1 MPAGGASSVACLAD
15 AVAPA
20 TLPVV
25 KDNCGNTLTPSA
37 PEAGTDPAC
46 GGTKTY
52 TYTYTDCAG
61 KTYPWTYTYTIAAK
75 TPPRIVTCPASQ
87 SFCEIVTASY
97 TIPVII
103 VESNNCNRTI
113 EITYLING
121 VTNRAG
127 KGNDASG
134 LFNP

>member
-37 PEAGTDPAC
+37 PVAGTDPAC

-61 KTYPWTYTYTIAAK
+61 KTYPWTYTYTIAAP
-75 TPPRIVTCPASQ
+75 TLTMPAGG
-87 SFCEIVTASY
+87 ASS
-97 TIPVII
+97 VACLRSA
-103 VESNNCNRTI
+103 ER
-113 EITYLING
+113 
-121 VTNRAG
+121 RAAKAGG
-127 KGNDASG
+127 KG
-134 LFNP
+134 